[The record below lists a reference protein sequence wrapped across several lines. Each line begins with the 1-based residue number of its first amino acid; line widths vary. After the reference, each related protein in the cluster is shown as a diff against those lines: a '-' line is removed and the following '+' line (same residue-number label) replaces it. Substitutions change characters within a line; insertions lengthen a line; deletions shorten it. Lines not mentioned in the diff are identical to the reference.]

1 MLRESS
7 VVYSSLPQE
16 EGGTNNNNNNNNS
29 GGGTRP
35 LTTTGA
41 FSSSGGSPF
50 ITTRPKTPHSRRDC
64 QLTSLIIALV
74 IICGVTLAVVLPLA
88 LQHTTNTE
96 ASGLRDGG
104 GDEGSLAAFLNSGQ
118 SSVVDAE
125 ENNNN
130 KDGTTGDEI
139 TTKKV
144 DIPEETPDEF
154 TGSDNKGQQDTP
166 NDSGDGS
173 SGQDGDTSSE
183 TDPSVD
189 SILDEI
195 YGKDDQYVVKPNPT
209 QSFGGWVNELMSQ
222 HDQTTLVVLIVLVA
236 VAAAMVVTAVAWLIH
251 TRLTSR
257 RRRINIQSV
266 ITDLQSR
273 DKVVLLN
280 SEDSEEE

>member
-16 EGGTNNNNNNNNS
+16 EGGTANNNNKNV

-35 LTTTGA
+35 MTTTGT
-41 FSSSGGSPF
+41 FSSGGGSPF
-50 ITTRPKTPHSRRDC
+50 ITTRPKNPHSRRDC

-88 LQHTTNTE
+88 LQHRANTE
-96 ASGLRDGG
+96 ASGLRDGVDS
-104 GDEGSLAAFLNSGQ
+104 GDDGSHAAFLNSGQ
-118 SSVVDAE
+118 SSVVEGE
-125 ENNNN
+125 ENNN

-139 TTKKV
+139 PTKRV
-144 DIPEETPDEF
+144 DVPEKPDEL
-154 TGSDNKGQQDTP
+154 TGSDTPGQLVNTP
-166 NDSGDGS
+166 NDSGDG

-189 SILDEI
+189 SFLDKI

-209 QSFGGWVNELMSQ
+209 QSFGGWVNEFMSQ

-251 TRLTSR
+251 QRLTSR

-280 SEDSEEE
+280 SEDSDEE